1 MLHKTTCIEIN
12 MVMFTDVTKQM
23 VMTCVLNNPSP
34 HEKCSRFLYYKPHE
48 WVCVVS
54 MGSAHM

>member
-1 MLHKTTCIEIN
+1 MTCFEIN

-23 VMTCVLNNPSP
+23 VMTFVLNKPSP

-48 WVCVVS
+48 WECVVS
-54 MGSAHM
+54 MGSAYR